1 MRGDLAP
8 SIVSE
13 SWKVVWVAFVVAVFG
28 WGLGF
33 YGPAVY
39 LPTLHATRGWSIA
52 ILSAAITAHYLLS
65 AALIAGLPEAY
76 RQFGVGRVTI
86 AGAILASAGAIAW
99 ANVRETWQLIP
110 ALMLSGAGWAATS
123 GAALNAMV
131 APWFEGDRPKAIS
144 MAFNGASVGG
154 ILFAPLWMALIATLG
169 LPWAASVLAMA
180 MIVVVCPLAF
190 LHLKTP
196 VKVRTPEAA
205 APSPRATLM
214 RQRAFMTMSAA
225 FALGLFAQIGLFVH
239 LVARL
244 TPDIGPGM
252 AAAAISGI
260 TLCAILGRTLLGWLL
275 GNRDR
280 RVAAAATLSM
290 QAAGSLLLA
299 FGSGDISV
307 ALGCVLFGLGV
318 GNLTSLPPLIAQR
331 EFRAAD
337 VGTVVAL
344 VVATNQAVFAFAP
357 AIFGWLRDATES
369 YVAAFCLAAVAQ
381 FAAALIVVAGRVGR
395 R

>member
-1 MRGDLAP
+1 MAA
-8 SIVSE
+8 STVSE
-13 SWKVVWVAFVVAVFG
+13 KWKVVWVAFVVAVFG

-39 LPTLHATRGWSIA
+39 LPTLHAARGWSIA
-52 ILSAAITAHYLLS
+52 ILSTAITAHYLLS

-76 RQFGVGRVTI
+76 RRFGVGKVTM
-86 AGAILASAGAIAW
+86 AGATLAGVGTIAW
-99 ANVRETWQLIP
+99 ANAQQPWQLIP

-131 APWFEGDRPKAIS
+131 APWFERERPKAIS

-154 ILFAPLWMALIATLG
+154 ILFAPLWMALISAFGLSSAALTL
-169 LPWAASVLAMA
+169 AIAM
-180 MIVVVCPLAF
+180 MVVVCPLAF
-190 LHLKTP
+190 LHLKAPP
-196 VKVRTPEAA
+196 VAAEATVGA
-205 APSPRATLM
+205 APSPRVALM
-214 RQRAFMTMSAA
+214 RQRAFVTMSAA
-225 FALGLFAQIGLFVH
+225 FALGLFAQIGLFAH
-239 LVARL
+239 LIARL
-244 TPDIGPGM
+244 APDFGPAV
-252 AAAAISGI
+252 AAAAISAI

-275 GNRDR
+275 GQRDR
-280 RVAAAATLSM
+280 RVAAAANLGM
-290 QAAGSLLLA
+290 QAVGSLLLA
-299 FGSGDISV
+299 SGSGDV
-307 ALGCVLFGLGV
+307 PLVLGCVLFGLGV

-381 FAAALIVVAGRVGR
+381 LAAALIVIAGRTSR